1 MKDFSLETGEKKINF
16 KFPTSLKELTE
27 EYLLGVTDNVK
38 VADNYTLVAI
48 VYHETLGS
56 VILTRKQNKKGITS
70 GVVPIFIKA
79 GNTDNSFIKSA
90 KCKDKLI
97 IASSQLS
104 LGYHVAAPQNILS
117 LDYFIR
123 NLDKDVTVAKRYN
136 NNYGK
141 EECYF
146 VEFKLVPNCDIV
158 GFYENKEIQFVNPYI
173 SFESQEGVQ

>member
-1 MKDFSLETGEKKINF
+1 MKEFVLETGTKKVSF
-16 KFPTSLKELTE
+16 QFPTNLSEITQ
-27 EYLLGVTDNVK
+27 EYLQQVTANVK
-38 VADNYTLVAI
+38 IADNYTLVGL

-56 VILTRKQNKKGITS
+56 VILARKQSKKGITS

-79 GNTDNSFIKSA
+79 GNCDNEFIKSA

-97 IASSQLS
+97 IAFSQLS
-104 LGYHVAAPQNILS
+104 LGHHVAAPTNVIS

-123 NLDKDVTVAKRYN
+123 TLDKDVTVAARYN

-158 GFYENKEIQFVNPYI
+158 GFYDSTKLEPENPYVKV
-173 SFESQEGVQ
+173 ENTEVD

>member
-1 MKDFSLETGEKKINF
+1 MKEFILETETKRVKFN
-16 KFPTSLKELTE
+16 FPTSLSEITP
-27 EYLLGVTDNVK
+27 EYLAMVTANVK
-38 VADNYTLVAI
+38 VADNYTLVGI
-48 VYHETLGS
+48 VYHETLGA
-56 VILTRKQNKKGITS
+56 VIITRKQSKKSITG

-79 GNTDNSFIKSA
+79 GNTDSDFIKSA

-104 LGYHVAAPQNILS
+104 LGHHVVAPKNTIS

-123 NLDKDVTVAKRYN
+123 VLDQDTTVAKRYN

-141 EECYF
+141 EQCFF

-158 GFYENKEIQFVNPYI
+158 GFYNSDNIEGENPYT
-173 SFESQEGVQ
+173 SMEATKKA